1 MQRTKIVCTL
11 GPASDDEATIR
22 AFAEAG
28 MAVARLNFSH
38 GTHEEHARRIEIV
51 RQVASDVGRGIAI
64 LADLQGPKL
73 RIGLLPPEGRELTE
87 GERVILAAPLQGGGA
102 RPSSADPATIPLPH
116 PEVLRDV
123 RKGDRILLDDGLL
136 ELQVLAVAG
145 QHVQARVVVGGV
157 LKSRKGLSLP
167 HTSLKMPSI
176 TDKDRDDAAFAIE
189 QQVDYFA
196 LSFVRSDEDVRHLRA
211 CLGQLAGPASP
222 ERGTPIIAKIE
233 KPEALDCIEEIL
245 AVSDGLM
252 VARGDLGVEAPAEEV
267 PIAQKH
273 IIRACNAASKP
284 VITATQMLDSMMR
297 WPRPT
302 RAEASDVANAIL
314 DGSDAI
320 MLSGETAVGRYAVEA
335 VRTMARIAEVT
346 EQSVPYMDRLRDAS
360 RADSRSVTDTIGR
373 MACEAAAELGAKAII
388 TSTVSGSTARRVA
401 SHRPATP
408 IIAPT
413 PSLATYRQLALVWGV
428 EPLLVDQFA
437 DTDAMIVTVV
447 AAARGRGVVQ
457 DGDLVVITAGV
468 PLGGSG
474 QTNMLKVHRVG
485 EEKGWR

>member
-1 MQRTKIVCTL
+1 VLRTKIVCTL
-11 GPASDDEATIR
+11 GPASDGEAAIR
-22 AFAEAG
+22 AFVEAG
-28 MAVARLNFSH
+28 MAVARINFSH
-38 GTHEEHARRIEIV
+38 GTHDDHARRIATV
-51 RQVASDVGRGIAI
+51 RRVAGELSRPVAI

-73 RIGLLPPEGRELTE
+73 RVGLLPQDGLELVE
-87 GERVILAAPLQGGGA
+87 GETVTLVDQ
-102 RPSSADPATIPLPH
+102 PSSGGQATIPVPH
-116 PEVLRDV
+116 PEVLQDV
-123 RKGDRILLDDGLL
+123 RAGDRILLDDGLL
-136 ELQVLAVAG
+136 ELKVLDGDG
-145 QHVQARVVVGGV
+145 QQARARVVAGGV

-167 HTSLKMPSI
+167 HTSLKLPSV
-176 TDKDRDDAAFAIE
+176 TAKDQDDAAFALA

-196 LSFVRSDEDVRHLRA
+196 LSFVRCADDVR
-211 CLGQLAGPASP
+211 QLHAWLEEQDAD
-222 ERGTPIIAKIE
+222 TPVIAKIE

-245 AVSDGLM
+245 AVSNGLM

-267 PIAQKH
+267 PIAQKR
-273 IIRACNAASKP
+273 IIRACNRASKP

-297 WPRPT
+297 NPRPT

-346 EQSVPYMDRLRDAS
+346 ERSMPYQDWLQRAVQRASASLTDAIS
-360 RADSRSVTDTIGR
+360 QV
-373 MACEAAAELGAKAII
+373 ACEMATELDARAII

-401 SHRPATP
+401 SHRPVTP

-413 PSLATYRQLALVWGV
+413 PEPSTYRLLALVWGV

-447 AAARGRGVVQ
+447 EAARARGLVQ
-457 DGDLVVITAGV
+457 DGDLVIITAGV
-468 PLGGSG
+468 PLGGTG
-474 QTNMLKVHRVG
+474 LTNTLKAHHVG